1 MEDQSKHENTQDRL
15 REIYTVIQ
23 EMEAKAKE
31 LRAEL
36 EVKIDE
42 EIKGMKEKNGKLY
55 HTLQDLKQSSGEAL
69 KDVREGLNKAAEA
82 LGEAIKN
89 ASGHFKH

>member
-1 MEDQSKHENTQDRL
+1 MEKHDNAQDKLQELYAR
-15 REIYTVIQ
+15 IQ

-42 EIKGMKEKNGKLY
+42 EIKGVKEKNGKLY
-55 HTLQDLKQSSGEAL
+55 NTYQDLKVSSGAAL
-69 KDVREGLNKAAEA
+69 HDVREGLNKAAEA
-82 LGEAIKN
+82 LNEAIKK
-89 ASGHFKH
+89 ASGQFKD